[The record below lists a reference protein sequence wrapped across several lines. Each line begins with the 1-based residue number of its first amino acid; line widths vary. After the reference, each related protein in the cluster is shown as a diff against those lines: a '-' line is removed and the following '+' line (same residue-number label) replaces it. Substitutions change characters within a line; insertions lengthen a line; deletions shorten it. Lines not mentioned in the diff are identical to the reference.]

1 MGAEPAKVENIR
13 IEVKKE
19 MPARRIDKYLAGRI
33 AGHSR
38 AFMQKLIEAGNVKV
52 NGAPVKCSYEIQ
64 LNDVIDVTIPVREEP
79 QIIPQ
84 EIPLDI
90 LYEDEHMIVINKHA
104 DLLTHPGRGHWS
116 GTLLNALAFY
126 AKELAQVG
134 SPDRAGVVH
143 RLDRDTTG
151 VIVLAKDE
159 DFHRKLAMQF
169 ERRHVQKEY
178 LAIVEGEIELDSD
191 VIDRPIGRH
200 PHDRERMTIRH
211 EGGRPSQTTYEVVER
226 FRGFTLVR
234 CLPKTGRTHQ
244 IRVHLRSIGH
254 PVVADEMYGNSTAVY
269 LSQLKGETT
278 LPGEEPLLS
287 RQALHAHRLA
297 FTHPMT
303 QKAVEFKAELPSD
316 MQALIEAL
324 RLYRRPKK

>member
-1 MGAEPAKVENIR
+1 MAKAPEKLENVR
-13 IEVKKE
+13 LDVKKE

-33 AGHSR
+33 PGHSR
-38 AFMQKLIEAGNVKV
+38 AFIQRLIEAENVKV

-64 LNDVIDVTIPVREEP
+64 LDDVIDVAIPVREAP

-84 EIPLDI
+84 EIPLNI
-90 LYEDEHMIVINKHA
+90 IYEDDHMIVINKHA

-126 AKELAQVG
+126 AKDLAPVG
-134 SPDRAGVVH
+134 GPDRAGVVH

-159 DFHRKLAMQF
+159 EFHRKLAMQF

-178 LAIVEGEIELDSD
+178 LAIVEGEIAFDSD

-200 PHDRERMTIRH
+200 PHDRERMAIRH
-211 EGGRPSQTTYEVVER
+211 QDGRSAQTTYEVVER

-254 PVVADEMYGNSTAVY
+254 PVVADEVYGNSAAVY

-278 LPGEEPLLS
+278 LPTEEPILS
-287 RQALHAHRLA
+287 RQALHAHRIG

-303 QKAVEFKAELPSD
+303 QEPVAFTAELPSD
-316 MQALIEAL
+316 MEAL
-324 RLYRRPKK
+324 LNALRTYRKPKK

>member
-1 MGAEPAKVENIR
+1 MAKAPEKLENVR

-19 MPARRIDKYLAGRI
+19 MSARRIDKYLAGRI
-33 AGHSR
+33 PGHSR
-38 AFMQKLIEAGNVKV
+38 AFIQRLIEAENVKV

-64 LNDVIDVTIPVREEP
+64 VDDVIDVAIPVREEP

-84 EIPLDI
+84 DIPLKI
-90 LYEDEHMIVINKHA
+90 IYEDEHMIVINKHA

-126 AKELAQVG
+126 AKNLAPVG
-134 SPDRAGVVH
+134 GPDRAGVVH

-159 DFHRKLAMQF
+159 EFHRKLAMQF

-178 LAIVEGEIELDSD
+178 LAIVEGEIAFDSD

-200 PHDRERMTIRH
+200 PHDRERMAIRH
-211 EGGRPSQTTYEVVER
+211 QDGRPAQTTYEVVER

-254 PVVADEMYGNSTAVY
+254 PVVADEVYGNSAAVY

-278 LPGEEPLLS
+278 LPTEEPLLS
-287 RQALHAHRLA
+287 RQALHAHRIA

-303 QKAVEFKAELPSD
+303 QQAAEFTAELPPD
-316 MQALIEAL
+316 MLALLNAL
-324 RLYRRPKK
+324 RTYRKPKK

>member
-84 EIPLDI
+84 EIPLHI
-90 LYEDEHMIVINKHA
+90 LYEDEYMIVINKHA

-134 SPDRAGVVH
+134 GPDRAGIVH

-151 VIVLAKDE
+151 VIVLAKHE

-200 PHDRERMTIRH
+200 PHDRERMAIRH
-211 EGGRPSQTTYEVVER
+211 EGGRPAQTTYEVVER

-254 PVVADEMYGNSTAVY
+254 PVVADEMYGNSTAVH

-297 FTHPMT
+297 FTHPIT
-303 QKAVEFKAELPSD
+303 QKPVEFTAELPPD
-316 MQALIEAL
+316 MNALLEAL

>member
-1 MGAEPAKVENIR
+1 MVVKPEKVENIR
-13 IEVKKE
+13 IEIKKE
-19 MPARRIDKYLAGRI
+19 LPAHRIDKYLAGRI

-38 AFMQKLIEAGNVKV
+38 AFLQKLIEAGNVKV
-52 NGAPVKCSYEIQ
+52 NGGPVKCSYALQ
-64 LNDVIDVTIPVREEP
+64 LNDVIDVAIPVREEP
-79 QIIPQ
+79 QILPQ
-84 EIPLDI
+84 EIPIHI

-116 GTLLNALAFY
+116 GTLLNALAFHS
-126 AKELAQVG
+126 KELSNVG
-134 SPDRAGVVH
+134 TPDRAGVVH

-151 VIVLAKDE
+151 VIVLAKNE
-159 DFHRKLAMQF
+159 EFHRKLAMQF

-178 LAIVEGEIELDSD
+178 LAIVEGEIQFDSD
-191 VIDRPIGRH
+191 IIDRPIGRH
-200 PHDRERMTIRH
+200 PHDRERMAIRH
-211 EGGRPSQTTYEVVER
+211 EDGRPAQTTYEVVER

-254 PVVADEMYGNSTAVY
+254 PVVADEQYGNSTAVH
-269 LSQLKGETT
+269 LSQIKGEP
-278 LPGEEPLLS
+278 LREDEEPILA

-303 QKAVEFKAELPSD
+303 NHPVEFQADLPPD
-316 MQALIEAL
+316 MQALLDAL
-324 RLYRRPKK
+324 RTYRKPKK